1 MDFSGFKLLEVAPE
15 YIRALITEEGILPPY
30 ALFSVA
36 MKYAGSLEE
45 L

>member
-1 MDFSGFKLLEVAPE
+1 MDFRGFKLLEVAPE

-30 ALFSVA
+30 ALFHVA
-36 MKYAGSLEE
+36 MEYAKSLEG